1 MAKKTSGFTS
11 EELGPQTN
19 TNIWVC
25 AAYLKMITR
34 GPGFSHWIKFSTGP
48 PMSSPPALTQ
58 IGKTNPKKA
67 IPAEHGPYQNL
78 GLFGSLA
85 RGSTTRQP
93 KHPKHRVI
101 AACTRAS
108 LLLSCLRRQS
118 ELLTKSWQV
127 RMFSLNYTTIRTT
140 PQVIAGQSIVSKKEK
155 VPLELLVRLPEKL
168 GTPIHKSLE
177 FQFGANF

>member
-1 MAKKTSGFTS
+1 MWAR
-11 EELGPQTN
+11 L
-19 TNIWVC
+19 
-25 AAYLKMITR
+25 
-34 GPGFSHWIKFSTGP
+34 
-48 PMSSPPALTQ
+48 
-58 IGKTNPKKA
+58 
-67 IPAEHGPYQNL
+67 L

-85 RGSTTRQP
+85 HGSPTRQP